1 MHGSRRKA
9 LVAGLGWFTLAQA
22 ASSAELSWQGRVGCP
37 DREELV
43 YRIERAL
50 GGPLARSA
58 PLHFR
63 VQVASSR
70 SGFDA
75 RLNITGGAT
84 QADKERVV
92 SAPDCEKLVDV
103 VALTV
108 ALALGAAKPEASA
121 EGKGSVLSTSTAPET
136 SQAELTSQARANDL
150 PVSDDETQAGSDGH
164 HTGPAPGVSL
174 WLIGDTG
181 SLPSAG
187 LGAAFGLELS
197 WRHIQLHAL
206 ATLLFEQHTEAGTLP
221 GPLPGAA
228 SAEAGVTPGADLGL
242 ALGSLSACAAPYGSF
257 RSPQSIALCA
267 GWEVGRLSGTGTD
280 VPQPRSGGALWVAPR
295 VELGGLWALP
305 GTQLHLGGFLTA
317 AAPLNRAQFALRDV
331 GTIHR
336 AATVVGRLAFGAVW
350 VLE

>member
-1 MHGSRRKA
+1 MA
-9 LVAGLGWFTLAQA
+9 LVSGLGWVALAQA
-22 ASSAELSWQGRVGCP
+22 ASGAELSWRGMAGCP

-58 PLHFR
+58 PLHFQ
-63 VQVASSR
+63 VQVAPSR
-70 SGFDA
+70 SGVEA
-75 RLNITGGAT
+75 RLNIAGGAA
-84 QADKERVV
+84 QANKERVV
-92 SAPDCEKLVDV
+92 NAPDCDKLVDA

-108 ALALGAAKPEASA
+108 ALALGAAEPEASA
-121 EGKGSVLSTSTAPET
+121 DGEESELSTSAVLEA
-136 SQAELTSQARANDL
+136 SKAELTSQPSANDL
-150 PVSDDETQAGSDGH
+150 PVSDDATQAGPEEH
-164 HTGPAPGVSL
+164 HAGPAPGVSL

-197 WRHIQLHAL
+197 WHQIQLRAL

-221 GPLPGAA
+221 GPLPGAGA
-228 SAEAGVTPGADLGL
+228 ADAGAAPGADLGL

-267 GWEVGRLSGTGTD
+267 GWEMGRLSGTGTD

-295 VELGGLWALP
+295 IELGALWALP
-305 GTQLHLGGFLTA
+305 GTRLRLGGFLAA
-317 AAPLNRAQFALRDV
+317 AAPLNRAQFALQDV
-331 GTIHR
+331 GPVHR
-336 AATVVGRLAFGAVW
+336 ASSVVGRLAFAAVW

>member
-1 MHGSRRKA
+1 MHVSRLMA
-9 LVAGLGWFTLAQA
+9 LVSGLGCVTLAQA
-22 ASSAELSWQGRVGCP
+22 ASSAELSWQGMVGCP

-58 PLHFR
+58 PLHFE
-63 VQVASSR
+63 VQVAPSR
-70 SGFDA
+70 SGVEA
-75 RLNITGGAT
+75 RLNVTGGAT

-92 SAPDCEKLVDV
+92 SAPDCDKLVDA

-108 ALALGAAKPEASA
+108 ALALGAAEPEAHA
-121 EGKGSVLSTSTAPET
+121 DGKESVLSTTAGPQTSTAEVT
-136 SQAELTSQARANDL
+136 SQASANDL
-150 PVSDDETQAGSDGH
+150 PVSDDGTQAGSEEHGV
-164 HTGPAPGVSL
+164 GPTPGVSL

-197 WRHIQLHAL
+197 WHKIQLRAL
-206 ATLLFEQHTEAGTLP
+206 GTLLFEQHAEAGTLP
-221 GPLPGAA
+221 DRLPGAG
-228 SAEAGVTPGADLGL
+228 SEDAGADPGADLGL
-242 ALGSLSACAAPYGSF
+242 ALGSLGACAAPYGSF

-267 GWEVGRLSGTGTD
+267 GWELGRLSGTGTD
-280 VPQPRSGGALWVAPR
+280 VPQPRSGGALWLAPR

-305 GTQLHLGGFLTA
+305 GTQLRLGGFLVA
-317 AAPLNRAQFALRDV
+317 AAPLNRAQFALRDL
-331 GTIHR
+331 GPIHR
-336 AATVVGRLAFGAVW
+336 ASSVVGRVSLGAVW